1 MESTLKMDILDP
13 VKAQNYQV
21 VKFEGEFD
29 KIGYS
34 KIEDDL
40 KALLEEFPLQT
51 VVFDF
56 AKLKFINSEAIGYL
70 MDIHGHLVKKDRNLV
85 IVGLQDNIDD
95 IFDTIGMKD
104 VVPIYKSLGAFIKT
118 KK

>member
-1 MESTLKMDILDP
+1 MESTLKIEILDP
-13 VKAQNYQV
+13 GKDQNYQV

-34 KIEDDL
+34 GIQDDL
-40 KALLEEFPLQT
+40 KGLLEEFPLQT
-51 VVFDF
+51 AVFDF
-56 AKLKFINSEAIGYL
+56 GKLKFINSEAIGYL
-70 MDIHGHLVKKDRNLV
+70 MDIRAHLVKKDRNLV

-104 VVPIYKSLGAFIKT
+104 VVPIYKSLDAFIKT

>member
-1 MESTLKMDILDP
+1 MESSLKIEILNPEKD
-13 VKAQNYQV
+13 KNYQI

-34 KIEDDL
+34 SVKDDL
-40 KALLEEFPLQT
+40 KELLEKFPLQT

-56 AKLKFINSEAIGYL
+56 GKLKFINSEAIGYL
-70 MDIHGHLVKKDRNLV
+70 MDIRAHLVKRDRNLI

-104 VVPIYKSLGAFIKT
+104 VVPIYKDLAEFTKT